1 MLFTAVNPNKVG
13 IKYGESKFTVMY
25 HGIPLGKALV
35 PGFYQEAH
43 SERQVEAT
51 ISVDRYSL
59 LQANAAELI
68 RDASLNDKVE
78 LRVLGE
84 VHGEP
89 TGPGPILTLHHELY
103 NQDRMDRYQRVEKP
117 KAETA
122 INENELRIT
131 AQGRMRNYIS
141 YALSLF
147 QDKGTDEVVLKAT
160 GRAINKTVMI
170 AELLKISAPIPA
182 DQVKPLAE
190 YDDERGNSNGVVEHS
205 NGGWDG
211 GRGYVSRGRGH
222 GRGRSF
228 RGRGRGYGG
237 GNMKQKSGYYN
248 GYGGSAEL
256 PAQTRELVGQFKQL
270 HDWQCQ
276 AFEFAAEGIPFQ
288 DEWPYPIHLL
298 GHIYVNDINSARFL
312 WKSIPSAIKESQPE
326 VAAAWR
332 IGQRL
337 WTRDYAGVYEAIRGF
352 DWSQE
357 TRVLVA
363 AFSEVYTKRMFQLL
377 LSAYS
382 TISIEDTA
390 RFLGMNEDDAANYV
404 LQPGWTVDPASRML
418 TVKKQLIV
426 TEQKLDSS
434 KLQRLTEYVFH
445 LEH

>member
-1 MLFTAVNPNKVG
+1 MDFT
-13 IKYGESKFTVMY
+13 
-25 HGIPLGKALV
+25 PLT
-35 PGFYQEAH
+35 E
-43 SERQVEAT
+43 
-51 ISVDRYSL
+51 
-59 LQANAAELI
+59 
-68 RDASLNDKVE
+68 
-78 LRVLGE
+78 
-84 VHGEP
+84 
-89 TGPGPILTLHHELY
+89 
-103 NQDRMDRYQRVEKP
+103 
-117 KAETA
+117 
-122 INENELRIT
+122 
-131 AQGRMRNYIS
+131 
-141 YALSLF
+141 ALSSKSY
-147 QDKGTDEVVLKAT
+147 D
-160 GRAINKTVMI
+160 
-170 AELLKISAPIPA
+170 KISDIC
-182 DQVKPLAE
+182 
-190 YDDERGNSNGVVEHS
+190 DEL
-205 NGGWDG
+205 
-211 GRGYVSRGRGH
+211 
-222 GRGRSF
+222 
-228 RGRGRGYGG
+228 
-237 GNMKQKSGYYN
+237 MLK
-248 GYGGSAEL
+248 
-256 PAQTRELVGQFKQL
+256 
-270 HDWQCQ
+270 
-276 AFEFAAEGIPFQ
+276 FAAEGIPFQ
-288 DEWPYPIHLL
+288 DEWPYQIHLL

-404 LQPGWTVDPASRML
+404 LQQGWTVDPASRML